1 MDGIPKPEDCT
12 AHNRSRV
19 GSGAVGVQVAG
30 SAEPWSYAVSFDL
43 KHAVA
48 SLAQSCLIA
57 VEVEVLA
64 GAVTIG
70 VVEADFSTFL
80 DEVRLERKGAASVER
95 VELVVDVPSRAAALV
110 VRTAERAEAPEFVIR
125 HLRLGPVSRLHPW
138 RRRGFHAEKEPIADL
153 SFLLDGHAD
162 VIVDVGANVG
172 DTVAAFSRHFPKTRI
187 LAFEPHPQ
195 VVEELVQRFA
205 GSPEVEV
212 HECALGAQS
221 GRMTLHSFANSATN
235 SLRPMA
241 DEAALYTEG
250 AIEAMPPVEVP
261 VRTLAEVCS
270 GLGVEHI
277 DILKLDTQGFER
289 DVLAGAETLLRSG
302 KIKIILCEVLFV
314 PLYKGQA
321 MHFEI
326 ASTLHGY
333 GYQVYDYYSFR
344 HSPDGQVKWG
354 DAVFLKTGTRP

>member
-1 MDGIPKPEDCT
+1 MDGIPRPEDCV

-19 GSGAVGVQVAG
+19 ASGAVGVVVG
-30 SAEPWSYAVSFDL
+30 GPVEPWSYAISFDL
-43 KHAVA
+43 KDAMVGF
-48 SLAQSCLIA
+48 SQPCLIA

-64 GAVTIG
+64 GAVTVG

-80 DEVRLERKGAASVER
+80 DEVRVERKGPALVER

-110 VRTAERAEAPEFVIR
+110 IRTAERAEAPEFAVR
-125 HLRLGPVSRLHPW
+125 HVRLGPASRLHPW

-153 SFLLDGHAD
+153 AFLLNGHAD

-172 DTVAAFSRHFPKTRI
+172 DTVAAFSRHFPQARI

-195 VVEELVQRFA
+195 VAGDLARRFTGA
-205 GSPEVEV
+205 GKVEV
-212 HECALGAQS
+212 HDCALGARS

-235 SLRPMA
+235 SLRPMT

-250 AIEAMPPVEVP
+250 VIEAIPPVEVP

-277 DILKLDTQGFER
+277 DVLKLDTQGFEG
-289 DVLAGAETLLRSG
+289 DILAGAAPLMTSG
-302 KIKIILCEVLFV
+302 KIKSILCELLFV
-314 PLYKGQA
+314 PLYQGQA
-321 MHFEI
+321 MHFEVTSI
-326 ASTLHGY
+326 LYSY

-354 DAVFLKTGTRP
+354 DAIFLRTGTQP

>member
-1 MDGIPKPEDCT
+1 M
-12 AHNRSRV
+12 HNRSRA
-19 GSGAVGVQVAG
+19 GSGTVGVQVVG
-30 SAEPWSYAVSFDL
+30 PAEPWSYAVSFDL

-48 SLAQSCLIA
+48 GLAQPCLVA
-57 VEVEVLA
+57 VEMEVLA
-64 GAVTIG
+64 GAVTVG

-80 DEVRLERKGAASVER
+80 DEIRVERKGATSVEH

-110 VRTAERAEAPEFVIR
+110 FRTAERAEAPEFAIR
-125 HLRLGPVSRLHPW
+125 HLRLGPVSRLYPW

-153 SFLLDGHAD
+153 AFLLNGRAD

-172 DTVAAFSRHFPKTRI
+172 DTVAAFSRYFPQARI

-195 VVEELVQRFA
+195 VSGDLARRFA
-205 GSPEVEV
+205 GSAEIEV
-212 HECALGAQS
+212 HDYALGARS

-241 DEAALYTEG
+241 AEAALYTEG
-250 AIEAMPPVEVP
+250 AIEAISPVEVP

-277 DILKLDTQGFER
+277 DILKLDTQGFEG
-289 DVLAGAETLLRSG
+289 DIFEGAAPLLSSG
-302 KIKIILCEVLFV
+302 KIKAILCELLFV
-314 PLYKGQA
+314 PLYQGQT
-321 MHFEI
+321 MHLEVS
-326 ASTLHGY
+326 STLSSY

-354 DAVFLKTGTRP
+354 DAIFLKTGTRP